1 MLKEIFVK
9 EYYPMAKAAGE
20 KFGINPVVILAQCA
34 IESGWASSNLTKLG
48 NNLFG
53 ICAYGRSNNNPYWT
67 GDKIR
72 LNEGGLS
79 FRRYNNREDS
89 FMDFGRLIQTGYPN
103 AAGVSHY
110 VSAYAQE
117 IAYSRYISEVN
128 GDNRMQYKKLI
139 IQIAASIQKILTLRE
154 AE

>member
-53 ICAYGRSNNNPYWT
+53 ICAYGSSNNNPYWT

-89 FMDFGRLIQTGYPN
+89 FMDFGRLIQTGYSN

>member
-53 ICAYGRSNNNPYWT
+53 ICAYGSSNNNPYWT

-103 AAGVSHY
+103 AAGVSHH

-128 GDNRMQYKKLI
+128 GDNRQNYKMLLVKLSATMSRL
-139 IQIAASIQKILTLRE
+139 IALQFPE
-154 AE
+154 

>member
-53 ICAYGRSNNNPYWT
+53 ICAYGSSNNNPYWT

-89 FMDFGRLIQTGYPN
+89 FMDLADLFKRVIPMPRGLAITCLPMPR
-103 AAGVSHY
+103 
-110 VSAYAQE
+110 
-117 IAYSRYISEVN
+117 R
-128 GDNRMQYKKLI
+128 
-139 IQIAASIQKILTLRE
+139 
-154 AE
+154 